1 MNDTPK
7 EIDYSKAIS
16 LEDILPFYNDM
27 SIDYADDELYESAYQ
42 HIWDNITH
50 EDKPLDWR
58 QAIQTISLIKIDLI
72 RGMLSHKIQHDQ
84 TLSNE
89 EWK

>member
-1 MNDTPK
+1 MG
-7 EIDYSKAIS
+7 
-16 LEDILPFYNDM
+16 
-27 SIDYADDELYESAYQ
+27 
-42 HIWDNITH
+42 DNITH

-58 QAIQTISLIKIDLI
+58 QAIQTVSLIKIDLI